1 LPVGLGLAEVTVSI
15 HFQRVSKS
23 KRYFDGQ
30 GGLWREQRV
39 LRDLTFEVRDGE
51 VFTILGPSGA
61 GKSTLLRLV
70 NRLEDPSQGQILL
83 DGRPIASTEVT
94 ALRRKM
100 GMVFQLPAFFPGTVR
115 ENVLYGP
122 RLRWKK
128 ANLTGMAESCLAM
141 VGLPADFLDRKI
153 QNLSVGQQQRICLA
167 RALAN
172 EPSVLLL
179 DEPTS
184 ALDLSATLALEEV
197 ICRLASRRNLTV
209 LFVSH
214 DLEQVR
220 RVGQRTMLLIDGSM
234 VELNET
240 GQLFQQPRSRLTR
253 EFLAGLWKEEKHD

>member
-1 LPVGLGLAEVTVSI
+1 MSI
-15 HFQRVSKS
+15 QFQRVSKT
-23 KRYFDGQ
+23 KRFFDGQ
-30 GGLWREQRV
+30 GGLWREQMV
-39 LRDLTFEVRDGE
+39 LQDLSFQVPDGQ

-83 DGRPIASTEVT
+83 DDRPIASMEVT

-100 GMVFQLPAFFPGTVR
+100 GMVFQLPSFFPGTVR

-122 RLRWKK
+122 RLGRRKVD
-128 ANLTGMAESCLAM
+128 LSGVAETCLAM
-141 VGLPADFLDRKI
+141 AGLPLDFLDRKT
-153 QNLSVGQQQRICLA
+153 QDLSVGQQQRVCLA

-172 EPSVLLL
+172 KPSILLL

-184 ALDLSATLALEEV
+184 ALDLSATLALEGV
-197 ICRLASRRNLTV
+197 VRRLAVQQSLTV

-214 DLEQVR
+214 DLEQVKR
-220 RVGQRTMLLIDGSM
+220 IGQWTMLLIDGRM

-240 GQLFQQPRSRLTR
+240 RLLFQRPRCEVTR
-253 EFLAGLWKEEKHD
+253 RFLAGLWKEEEHD

>member
-1 LPVGLGLAEVTVSI
+1 MSI
-15 HFQRVSKS
+15 NFQRVSKTN
-23 KRYFDGQ
+23 RFFDGQ
-30 GGLWREQRV
+30 GGLWREQMV
-39 LRDLTFEVRDGE
+39 LRDLTFQVQDGE

-83 DGRPIASTEVT
+83 DDRPIASEEVT
-94 ALRRKM
+94 ALRRKI

-115 ENVLYGP
+115 ENILYGP
-122 RLRWKK
+122 RLQGRK
-128 ANLTGMAESCLAM
+128 ADQSGVAETCLAM
-141 VGLPADFLDRKI
+141 VGLPLDFLDRKT
-153 QNLSVGQQQRICLA
+153 QDLSVGQQQRVCLA

-172 EPSVLLL
+172 EPSILLL

-197 ICRLASRRNLTV
+197 ICRSATRRSLTV

-220 RVGQRTMLLIDGSM
+220 RVGQRTMLLIDGRM

-240 GQLFQQPRSRLTR
+240 KLLFQRPRCGLTR
-253 EFLAGLWKEEKHD
+253 KFLAGLWKEEEHG